1 MAGASTVPAVPS
13 HVETSLNQRYIRY
26 KDILGRGAYKTV
38 YKAFDTEEALEV
50 AWNKLHVERL
60 SQHELEKV
68 SNEVSLL
75 RQVEHNN
82 IIHFYDTWPGVDAN
96 GNHTINFIT
105 EQMMSGTLKE
115 YLKKAKAIKLKVI
128 RRWCANIL
136 DAIAYLHRQ
145 TPPIMHRDLKCD
157 NIFINGHVGE
167 VKIGDLG
174 LSGVKEREK
183 ADSVIGTPEFMAP
196 ELFESSYTEKVDLY
210 AFGMCLLEI
219 VSMEYPYS
227 ECNNMAQIFK
237 KVLSGEKPHA
247 FGMLVDGDVKDV
259 IAACLEREGRRPSA
273 ADLLKHPLFS
283 DWENDDGTASNLSL
297 VKGIPDTTTVS
308 LEAAQ
313 SSTSMPIGTE
323 LIDWSDPLRRNV
335 LVSMIEGEGGATDD
349 QQVSV
354 VASRENGGFYIGLE
368 IPIRDAIKRVEF
380 TFDPFQ
386 DSSQHIAQEMVSEF
400 GLGAEQLTVIR
411 EEIDRRV
418 QLARNQREAAYRN
431 ATPQAASRQV
441 EADSKV
447 PTDSGIGESAPSRS
461 PPVSTSIHGS
471 PQQSQAQPLDQAK
484 DARPP
489 QVIHTS
495 QPMQADVSNE
505 SASIVYS
512 ASVQNESQ
520 THHHEAEAKPSAL
533 PSRQT
538 HPELS
543 TAETQGHD
551 RPKPPMDRPSS
562 QQSLPQT
569 SSFQSSLAHS
579 AHPVEMPTGVLSPDA
594 AQEIHTVPGVPLV
607 STHVPSVRESG
618 TGIGVV
624 LPDVQV
630 PPPNELVQSRM
641 PAEPRLPDV
650 ERNASFASDSVHSV
664 SHGLVPADEG
674 RQRETTINRSQ
685 YAGTDV
691 LPPHSRM
698 HREPAME
705 QPVPVNTARPEE
717 RDQGAMRHFP
727 HSTSDT
733 QLPPTSNVTIVDIP
747 PRPVSTPITP
757 ASSGLGSSDDLHK
770 EATKV
775 APFSFHVPERGP
787 VKPVQQ
793 APPVSEPADFPVHQ
807 SLQET
812 QTGNGQANSSGIPR
826 STSGNVPQIVVVRG
840 PSKRTTPDAYRQPMK
855 EYSTHALSGFAT
867 RETAPSTSFTNSQ
880 NSGLSRGSSD
890 QTGGSHGGQA
900 HAPYHSSQIG
910 EVVRSSSGMSQQRS
924 PPGKAAAMRTNS
936 WKSSQ
941 SDDSGNNL
949 VPRVPAGKVIGVEHD
964 EQYYLMCL
972 RLMDNC
978 ARGRID
984 EVVEK
989 LEAGANPQFADY
1001 DMRTPLHLAAAEG
1014 HTRVC
1019 SLLLEKGAH
1028 VSVRDRW
1035 GNTPLGDAVDS
1046 GHVEV
1051 QSLLGSHGA
1060 VPDERKYNDEMLHF
1074 EIMRNAAAGDLEA
1087 VRILVVAGADVTH
1100 SDYDRRT
1107 PLHLACSEGHHE
1119 VAELL
1124 LVNGA
1129 SSEAR
1134 DRKDRSPVDDAVTN
1148 GHRNILRV
1156 LRQYGANIPRH
1167 LFEAQPELE
1176 NQRGMDLIEH
1186 AARGRV
1192 DAVKKALGQGANA
1205 DFEDYDSRT
1214 ALHLACV
1221 EGRLDIVK
1229 ILLQASASTT
1239 VRDRWGSTPA
1249 DEARKAGYPSI
1260 VDEITMWESKRKH
1273 RHASIVSFDHSVMN
1287 GHDRTATPPGETD
1300 SAHFDQLRHGIASSV
1315 SLGAIPSLNLSADDF
1330 AAKYPSSSAPSQR
1343 SAANSSI
1350 SLPPTPFDKS
1360 DDFNG
1365 AGNIDNQERLLRQAY
1380 DAQKKQLEEEHRRA
1394 IDVLKKKKSAETR
1407 HSRSSPEPAVVSVPA
1422 PSQRAES
1429 KTVASDRGP
1438 TGVEDLSEPPIA
1450 VSFSPLSNGDEV
1462 PRIVVSE
1469 HTGTSEE
1476 PRVPSLPSQSPP
1488 AQVITRER
1496 VKVEE
1501 RGPNRINPDIRL
1513 LVDTLI
1519 DAASTTR

>member
-1 MAGASTVPAVPS
+1 MPPASVVPAVPS
-13 HVETSLNQRYIRY
+13 HVETSPNQRYIRY
-26 KDILGRGAYKTV
+26 SDILGRGAYKTV

-60 SQHELEKV
+60 SEHELEKV

-75 RQVEHNN
+75 RQVEHKN
-82 IIHFYDTWPGVDAN
+82 IIHFYDTWPGTDAN
-96 GNHTINFIT
+96 GNQTINFIT

-145 TPPIMHRDLKCD
+145 NPPIMHRDLKCD

-237 KVLSGEKPHA
+237 KVLNGEKPHA
-247 FGMLVDGDVKDV
+247 FGMLVDGAVKDV

-273 ADLLKHPLFS
+273 ADLLNHPLFS
-283 DWENDDGTASNLSL
+283 EWEKDDGSSSNLSL
-297 VKGIPDTTTVS
+297 VKGIPDTAAVS

-323 LIDWSDPLRRNV
+323 LIDWSDPLRRMV

-354 VASRENGGFYIGLE
+354 IASKENGGFYIGLE

-386 DSSQHIAQEMVSEF
+386 DSSQHIAQEMVAEF

-418 QLARNQREAAYRN
+418 QIAKEQREAAS
-431 ATPQAASRQV
+431 TQAASRQG
-441 EADSKV
+441 DSKI
-447 PTDSGIGESAPSRS
+447 PTDSADVGSAPSRS
-461 PPVSTSIHGS
+461 RPVSIHGS
-471 PQQSQAQPLDQAK
+471 PQPAQAKPLDQAK
-484 DARPP
+484 DVLPP

-495 QPMQADVSNE
+495 QPMRADVSNE
-505 SASIVYS
+505 SANIVYS
-512 ASVQNESQ
+512 ASAQNETQ
-520 THHHEAEAKPSAL
+520 THHHHEAEAKPSTL
-533 PSRQT
+533 PLLQT

-543 TAETQGHD
+543 TAEAQRHD
-551 RPKPPMDRPSS
+551 RPKAPIDLPSS
-562 QQSLPQT
+562 QQSLSQT
-569 SSFQSSLAHS
+569 SSFQSSQAHS
-579 AHPVEMPTGVLSPDA
+579 ATPVETTRGVLSPDT
-594 AQEIHTVPGVPLV
+594 AQEVHSVPAVPLV
-607 STHVPSVRESG
+607 STHVPSARESG

-624 LPDVQV
+624 LSDVQV

-641 PAEPRLPDV
+641 PAELRPQDV
-650 ERNASFASDSVHSV
+650 ELNASFESESV
-664 SHGLVPADEG
+664 SHVQVPADEG
-674 RQRETTINRSQ
+674 RQVDSTINRVQ
-685 YAGTDV
+685 YAITQDV
-691 LPPHSRM
+691 LPPHSGM

-705 QPVPVNTARPEE
+705 QPVAVSTVRPEE
-717 RDQGAMRHFP
+717 LGQGTMRHFP

-747 PRPVSTPITP
+747 PRPVSTPLTP

-770 EATKV
+770 EVTQV
-775 APFSFHVPERGP
+775 AALSFHGSESEAM
-787 VKPVQQ
+787 KPVQH
-793 APPVSEPADFPVHQ
+793 APPVSEPADFPVRRR
-807 SLQET
+807 SQET
-812 QTGNGQANSSGIPR
+812 QPGNVKASSGGIPR

-840 PSKRTTPDAYRQPMK
+840 PSKRTSTDASRQPMK
-855 EYSTHALSGFAT
+855 GYSTQSLSGFAT
-867 RETAPSTSFTNSQ
+867 REAAPSTSFTNSQ

-900 HAPYHSSQIG
+900 KAPYHASQAG
-910 EVVRSSSGMSQQRS
+910 EVVRNSSGMSQQRS
-924 PPGKAAAMRTNS
+924 PPGKTTAMRTNS

-949 VPRVPAGKVIGVEHD
+949 VPRVPVGKVIGVEHD

-972 RLMDNC
+972 RLLDNC
-978 ARGRID
+978 AKGRLD
-984 EVVEK
+984 EVIEK
-989 LEAGANPQFADY
+989 LEAGADPQFADY

-1014 HTRVC
+1014 HTLVC

-1035 GNTPLGDAVDS
+1035 ANTPLGDAVDN

-1051 QSLLGSHGA
+1051 QSLLRSHGA
-1060 VPDERKYNDEMLHF
+1060 VPDERKNNDEMLHF

-1087 VRILVVAGADVTH
+1087 VRSLIVAGANVAQ

-1129 SSEAR
+1129 ASDAR
-1134 DRKDRSPVDDAVTN
+1134 DRKGRSPVDDAVNT

-1205 DFEDYDSRT
+1205 NFEDYDSRT

-1221 EGRLDIVK
+1221 EGRLEIVQT
-1229 ILLQASASTT
+1229 LLQAGASTT
-1239 VRDRWGSTPA
+1239 VRDRWGSTPG
-1249 DEARKAGYPSI
+1249 DEARKAGYASI
-1260 VDEITMWESKRKH
+1260 VDEIVMWESKRKH

-1330 AAKYPSSSAPSQR
+1330 AAKYPSSSGPSQGG
-1343 SAANSSI
+1343 AANSSI
-1350 SLPPTPFDKS
+1350 SLPPTPFDIS

-1365 AGNIDNQERLLRQAY
+1365 AGNIDNQERLLKQAY
-1380 DAQKKQLEEEHRRA
+1380 DARKKELEEEHLKA
-1394 IDVLKKKKSAETR
+1394 IDGLKKKKSAETR
-1407 HSRSSPEPAVVSVPA
+1407 NSRSPPEPAVVSVLVA
-1422 PSQRAES
+1422 PSQKAES
-1429 KTVASDRGP
+1429 KTVSSDRGQK
-1438 TGVEDLSEPPIA
+1438 GVESLSDPPNS
-1450 VSFSPLSNGDEV
+1450 VSFSPLPNGAET
-1462 PRIVVSE
+1462 PRNAVTE
-1469 HTGTSEE
+1469 HIGTSQD
-1476 PRVPSLPSQSPP
+1476 RGPSLPSQSPP

-1501 RGPNRINPDIRL
+1501 IGPSRINADIRL